1 MQKSQSGFTLI
12 ELVVVIV
19 LLGILGVT
27 AIGKYQDLSLEA
39 QNAANGGVASE
50 LSAASG
56 INLAAVTLGAGGTA
70 YNGAAETCAAAA
82 ADLFA
87 TGAPAGYTFTGG
99 GNCTTASSFV
109 CTVDSG
115 TVGET
120 TADAQ
125 ILCTP

>member
-70 YNGAAETCAAAA
+70 YNGAETCAAAA

-87 TGAPAGYTFTGG
+87 TGAPTGYTFTGSG
-99 GNCTTASSFV
+99 DCTTASSFV
-109 CTVDSG
+109 CTVASG